1 MYPWKC
7 VFMCICFMVFIY
19 GISLMYKHL
28 LELIKRIL
36 KVQEKNISC
45 ERALNFDQW
54 KIFSESYKPL
64 TVCLQIY
71 REWMSLATFLRV
83 HSNSKEVS
91 FLPWQNKYPSLKTTC
106 HIMPIFFLWTKLPKK
121 LLLAKYLISAVAV
134 LTFQKISWPWCITLK
149 NKVLSSMQLFVTAD
163 GRCSSHQAWYQHNTP
178 LSPI

>member
-1 MYPWKC
+1 MIKLRKIKSCWSICFFYMKKTILYSVYPWKC

-19 GISLMYKHL
+19 GISLIYKHL
-28 LELIKRIL
+28 LELIKRRL
-36 KVQEKNISC
+36 KVQENISC

-91 FLPWQNKYPSLKTTC
+91 FLPWQNKYPNLKTTC
-106 HIMPIFFLWTKLPKK
+106 HIMPIFFMWTKLPKK

-134 LTFQKISWPWCITLK
+134 LTVQKISWL
-149 NKVLSSMQLFVTAD
+149 
-163 GRCSSHQAWYQHNTP
+163 
-178 LSPI
+178 